1 VIVLFNEYFYDL
13 AKIATRISGI
23 PTRWIYCQWYHETG
37 GFTSELCVTYNNL
50 GGITTANPTELEKSM
65 GQPDGSLWYKCFD
78 TKEGFAEYF
87 GNYLNYFEE
96 DGIKDAV
103 TIREYA
109 EALKHGGYFGDT
121 IDNYAQGMKDVEL
134 RCFA

>member
-1 VIVLFNEYFYDL
+1 MTQQRQQLEYQVYPLDGYTVNGITKQAVLLQNYVSP
-13 AKIATRISGI
+13 IITQG
-23 PTRWIYCQWYHETG
+23 
-37 GFTSELCVTYNNL
+37 
-50 GGITTANPTELEKSM
+50 GGITTTNPTELEKSI